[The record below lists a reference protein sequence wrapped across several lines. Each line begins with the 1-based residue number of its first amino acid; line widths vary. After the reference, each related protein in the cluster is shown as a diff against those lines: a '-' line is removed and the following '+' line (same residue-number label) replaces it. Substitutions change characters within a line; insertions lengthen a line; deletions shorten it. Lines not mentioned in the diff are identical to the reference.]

1 MRTKRFYQG
10 IALLAV
16 VLATA
21 ACQNELKEES
31 SEPKPGEKIN
41 MTIRATQGTA
51 PQTRTSY
58 EDLLEEGT
66 AGNIVVKWE
75 GGTAQGAPEEKIKVF
90 GYANNTNEFT
100 DCGTLSSD
108 PSSLSDDGL
117 SIDFTGT
124 VTPAVNY
131 LAVYPAEN
139 CALDKGN
146 IYFDFLNQEQDCTTG
161 EELAHLKGYDIMAGK
176 PVAGGTDNFKFEH
189 QATMLRFHLTLP
201 TAESI
206 NNITLTSTDNYLS
219 TGMGAMLVGGGIVF
233 AGYGDVKSISLS
245 IAKHTSSKTL
255 KAYMMTSPCY
265 LSNDELTVTVNTASG
280 NNYEGKLTTG
290 ADTELKARFCYTL
303 APTLTLSKIVT
314 VPPVTEGG
322 LETELDK
329 ITSLDSKQTELVV
342 TGTVSTDDLASL
354 ATFLKPNGAGE
365 NITTLDLSGLAI
377 TNTGTDNEPI
387 IAVAGF
393 EDCTTLT
400 DVKLPVEA
408 TTIAD
413 DAFAGCT
420 KLKNVSQDEPA
431 TNTRAIISS
440 RMKTIGARAF
450 KGTAI
455 DVMFLHANITSVGNN
470 AFENCTALTALVF
483 EGTKT
488 VGTGITLG
496 TDIVTGSDNVAILLP
511 KITNPAVATPYKTA
525 LGKNTYYDYNDY
537 GTAEEKKLDIT
548 NYTPLSNDPGATSP
562 GLPGGTELGDTN

>member
-1 MRTKRFYQG
+1 MKTKRIYQG
-10 IALLAV
+10 IALLAIA
-16 VLATA
+16 LATA

-58 EDLLEEGT
+58 EDKLGVT
-66 AGNIVVKWE
+66 DIDKIVVRWE
-75 GGTAQGAPEEKIKVF
+75 GGTAQNAPVENIKVF
-90 GYANNTNEFT
+90 GYDANNTSSFTPPAEF
-100 DCGTLSSD
+100 SST

-117 SIDFTGT
+117 SIDFTGP

-139 CALDKGN
+139 CALDEGN
-146 IYFDFLNQEQDCTTG
+146 IYFDFLNQEQNCTTG
-161 EELAHLKGYDIMAGK
+161 EELVHLKGYDIMAGQ

-265 LSNDELTVTVNTASG
+265 LSNDELTVTVNTARG
-280 NNYEGKLTTG
+280 NNYEGKLATAG
-290 ADTELKARFCYTL
+290 TELKRGLCYTL
-303 APTLTLSKIVT
+303 TPMLALTNTITL
-314 VPPVTEGG
+314 PPVTEGK
-322 LETELDK
+322 LEDALKDFTPASNQK
-329 ITSLDSKQTELVV
+329 ELVV

-377 TNTGTDNEPI
+377 TNTGTDSEPI
-387 IAVAGF
+387 ITVTGF

-408 TTIAD
+408 TAIAD

-455 DVMFLHANITSVGNN
+455 DVMFLHANITSVGNY
-470 AFENCTALTALVF
+470 AFDGCTALTALVF
-483 EGTKT
+483 EGTKS
-488 VGTGITLG
+488 VGSEDANLELG
-496 TDIVTGSDNVAILLP
+496 TDIVAHTHADLKIFLPAI
-511 KITNPAVATPYKTA
+511 KADVTATTYKTD
-525 LGKNTYYDYNDY
+525 LEKPIYYNFAGY
-537 GTAEEKKLDIT
+537 GSATAGDKVNAT
-548 NYTPLSNDPGATSP
+548 NYTLLPHGNGIG
-562 GLPGGTELGDTN
+562 GLTPGGEWGK